1 MNGRIVRLGIDLRKL
16 PEEGEPGAGID
27 HASLEL
33 AQALERASSEYGM
46 KIVRLTN
53 PKAAWR
59 FRGAV
64 RRSDADALLVP
75 SGAVPPFTP
84 VPAFPWVHDV
94 EIFRHPEWFGQSKLQ
109 RFVTTNFFLKGI
121 KKAKHIFAVSED
133 TKKKLIRLTGLQ
145 EERITVTYQGT
156 NMHPHTRAS
165 ETEKP
170 YVLVLGTVEPRKN
183 VSFIVDLWPELRA
196 RLGTEVRL
204 VVAGRN
210 GWGRV
215 HIPKRSWLDRIIR
228 FDDTERD
235 LLLTNASA
243 LLVPSW
249 HEGFGR
255 AALEGLASGI
265 PVIASRRG
273 ALPEVIGDAG
283 VLLEPDDR
291 EAWLA
296 TLTRILTDRNL
307 TGGFRARGLAQ
318 AKRFSW
324 DKTARTILAKL
335 KEMY

>member
-33 AQALERASSEYGM
+33 AQALERVSAEYGF

-59 FRGAV
+59 FRAAV
-64 RRSDADALLVP
+64 RRSDADALFVP
-75 SGAVPPFTP
+75 SGSVPPFAP

-94 EIFRHPEWFGQSKLQ
+94 EIFRHPEWFGQSRLQ
-109 RFVTTNFFLKGI
+109 RFVTTRLFLKGL
-121 KKAKHIFAVSED
+121 KKARHIFAVSED
-133 TKKKLIRLTGLQ
+133 TKKKLMRLTGMPA
-145 EERITVTYQGT
+145 ERITVTYQGT
-156 NMHPHTRAS
+156 NMHPHTRQ
-165 ETEKP
+165 TEPQTP

-196 RLGTEVRL
+196 RLGTDVRL
-204 VVAGRN
+204 VVAGRS
-210 GWGRV
+210 GWGNV
-215 HIPKRSWLDRIIR
+215 SIPKKAWIERIIR

-283 VLLEPDDR
+283 VLLEPEDR

-296 TLTRILTDRNL
+296 TLMRILTDRDL
-307 TGGFRARGLAQ
+307 AGGFRARGLAQ

-324 DKTARTILAKL
+324 EKTARIILAKL